1 MKTISPLLSDVEIDR
16 SQTFKNLSIYP
27 LISATGSQDVNYALF
42 CADGDRSHV
51 KISENPE
58 SLDESNLEVEF
69 KSDRRYLILDG
80 DELQTQRDTYIS
92 RVSAMIPA
100 GKTATIPVCDLA
112 QGRWVHEADTIQH
125 SARKHFS
132 KGTFEVL
139 KRRREVP
146 QTQFPTS
153 RSFEVTIV
161 RDLSVKRE
169 MDADNGNSVYVQNK
183 SKLQKYLDSFTVLPS
198 QIGAIFVVN
207 GKVAGA
213 HIFENETIFSSQM
226 YSLIECYAADPIRI
240 RSNISK
246 RNSKKAANDFLS
258 GILDTA
264 IKPSPTPGEGE
275 YFRFDDKY
283 VIGGVLIVNHRIV
296 HLCAIPESATV
307 NTAEFRARKE
317 RAHVGAC

>member
-1 MKTISPLLSDVEIDR
+1 MKTISPLLNDVEIDR

-27 LISATGSQDVNYALF
+27 LISTTGSQDVDYSLF

-51 KISENPE
+51 KISEKPD
-58 SLDESNLEVEF
+58 SLDESNLKVEF
-69 KSDRRYLILDG
+69 KSDRRYLVLDG
-80 DELQTQRDTYIS
+80 DELQTQSDTYIC
-92 RVSAMIPA
+92 RASAMIPA
-100 GKTATIPVCDLA
+100 GKTITIPVYDLT
-112 QGRWVHEADTIQH
+112 QGRWAHESDTIRH

-132 KGTFEVL
+132 KGTFEEF
-139 KRRREVP
+139 KRSREVP
-146 QTQFPTS
+146 QTKFPTS

-161 RDLSVKRE
+161 RDPSVKKE
-169 MDADNGNSVYVQNK
+169 TDTDNGNSVYVQNK
-183 SKLQKYLDSFTVLPS
+183 SKLQKYLDIFTVLPS

-213 HIFENETIFSSQM
+213 HMFENETIFSSQM

-246 RNSKKAANDFLS
+246 RNSNNSATDFLS
-258 GILDTA
+258 DILDTT

-275 YFRFDDKY
+275 DFRFVGKH
-283 VIGGVLIVNHRIV
+283 VIGGALIVKHHIV

-307 NTAEFRARKE
+307 NTAEFRGLKFRAR
-317 RAHVGAC
+317 VG